1 MKQTKTLDLGSA
13 PTSRLLA
20 HFAIP
25 CVLSLLISAL
35 YNIVDQLFI
44 GNSEVGTIGNTAT
57 SLVFPIIT
65 VALAFGLLLGDGT
78 AAYLSLCMGRGEN
91 QKIAKAVGTNLTV
104 GALIGVLYLILGL
117 AFLEPVLV
125 FLGARTPEALAAAKE
140 YAVWI
145 LIGMP
150 FFVLLNCLNP
160 VVRADGAPKTAML
173 STMSGCILNIIL
185 DAVFIFTL
193 HMGLRGAAMATT
205 IGILVSFL
213 ISFLHLFRS
222 KSFHLRPRSLVP
234 DLRILGSILRLGL
247 SSFLTQ
253 FSVVIITVVSMNML
267 AKYGAQS
274 KYGAND
280 PQAIIGVIMKVFS
293 ISVNIAVGIAAGA
306 QPILGYNFG
315 AGHYARVRKLLG
327 QMMGCVAVVGV
338 ASTLFFQLLPRQ
350 IISIFGT
357 NSANPA
363 LYLEFGTKALRIYL
377 LLILFTLVQK
387 SASIF
392 LQSLGS
398 AVWATLLSLLRDVI
412 AFVPFTV
419 LLPLRWGLDG
429 ILWAAPAADV
439 VGMLFSVLFIRQELA
454 LIKKKEQSAL

>member
-1 MKQTKTLDLGSA
+1 MRQNKPLNLGTEK
-13 PTSRLLA
+13 TSRLLA

-65 VALAFGLLLGDGT
+65 IALAFGLMLGDGT
-78 AAYLSLCMGRGEN
+78 AAYISLCMGKGEN
-91 QKIAKAVGTNLTV
+91 SKISKAVGTNLTV
-104 GALIGVLYLILGL
+104 GVIIGILYLIFGL
-117 AFLEPVLV
+117 VFLKPILV
-125 FLGARTPEALAAAKE
+125 FLGARTQESLAAAKE

-150 FFVLLNCLNP
+150 FFVLLNSLNP

-185 DAVFIFTL
+185 DAIFIFPM
-193 HMGLRGAAMATT
+193 HMGLTGAALATS
-205 IGILVSFL
+205 IGIVVSFLVSF
-213 ISFLHLFRS
+213 FYLFRS
-222 KSFHLRPRSLVP
+222 KSFKLTLKALIP
-234 DLRILGSILRLGL
+234 DVSILGNILRLGL

-306 QPILGYNFG
+306 QPILGYNYG
-315 AGHYARVRKLLG
+315 AGLYDRVHTLLR
-327 QMMGCVAVVGV
+327 QMMSCVAVVGV
-338 ASTLFFQLLPRQ
+338 ISTLLFQLFPGQ
-350 IISIFGT
+350 IVALFGT

-377 LLILFTLVQK
+377 MLILLTLVQK

-398 AVWATLLSLLRDVI
+398 AVRATLLSVLRDVI

-419 LLPLRWGLDG
+419 LLPLRMGLDG
-429 ILWAAPAADV
+429 ILWAAPAADI
-439 VGMLFSVLFIRQELA
+439 VGFLFSVLFIRQELSHM
-454 LIKKKEQSAL
+454 KKKAIN

>member
-1 MKQTKTLDLGSA
+1 MRQNKPLNLGTEK
-13 PTSRLLA
+13 TSRLLA

-65 VALAFGLLLGDGT
+65 IALAFGLMLGDGT
-78 AAYLSLCMGRGEN
+78 AAYISLCMGKGEN
-91 QKIAKAVGTNLTV
+91 SKISKAVGTNLTV
-104 GALIGVLYLILGL
+104 GVIIGILYLIFGL
-117 AFLEPVLV
+117 VFLKPILV
-125 FLGARTPEALAAAKE
+125 FLGARTQESLAAAKE

-150 FFVLLNCLNP
+150 FFVLLNSLNP

-185 DAVFIFTL
+185 DAVFIFPM
-193 HMGLRGAAMATT
+193 HMGLTGAALATS
-205 IGILVSFL
+205 IGIVVSFLVSF
-213 ISFLHLFRS
+213 FHLFRS
-222 KSFHLRPRSLVP
+222 KSFKLTLKAMIP
-234 DLRILGSILRLGL
+234 DVSILGNILKLGL

-306 QPILGYNFG
+306 QPILGYNYG
-315 AGHYARVRKLLG
+315 AGLYDRVHTLLR
-327 QMMGCVAVVGV
+327 QMMSCVAVVGV
-338 ASTLFFQLLPRQ
+338 ISTLLFQLFPGQ
-350 IISIFGT
+350 IVALFGT

-377 LLILFTLVQK
+377 MLILLTLVQK

-398 AVWATLLSLLRDVI
+398 AVRATLLSVLRDVI

-419 LLPLRWGLDG
+419 LLPLRMGLDG
-429 ILWAAPAADV
+429 ILWAAPAADI
-439 VGMLFSVLFIRQELA
+439 VGFLFSVLFIRQELSHM
-454 LIKKKEQSAL
+454 KKNTIN